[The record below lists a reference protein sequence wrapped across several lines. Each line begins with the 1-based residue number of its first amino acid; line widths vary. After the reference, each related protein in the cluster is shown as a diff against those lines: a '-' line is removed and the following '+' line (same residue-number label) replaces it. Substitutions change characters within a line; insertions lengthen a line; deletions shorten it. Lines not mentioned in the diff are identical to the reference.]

1 MTRIT
6 TILLHVLLSRLPF
19 LVLCIGLIARGVYM
33 YITPAEKGWD
43 WDEVLMIA
51 MGFAGLA
58 YIIADLKRERKLDEL
73 AVEHAERIARLEAI
87 AVDDMTVETR
97 IAALEVRAERD
108 QHLEERLASVGE
120 RVAVLE
126 VKWDQLPD
134 T

>member
-1 MTRIT
+1 MTRI
-6 TILLHVLLSRLPF
+6 LHIFLNVLLSRLPF
-19 LVLCIGLIARGVYM
+19 LLLCVVLIAQGVYTM
-33 YITPAEKGWD
+33 LTPSAKGWD
-43 WDEVLMIA
+43 WDEVLMVA

-87 AVDDMTVETR
+87 AVDDMTVEQR
-97 IAALEVRAERD
+97 LAALEVRAERD

-126 VKWDQLPD
+126 VKWEQLPD